1 MHLSRQLLED
11 PVEIIN
17 SKLELQ
23 AFDQIDDEIKLIGY
37 FKGEDSERKMN
48 MFLVGL
54 GALVGVLGSYMFLLI
69 NIKETKGCSAIIT
82 GGWGRVASELLLLL
96 CISPFLHQQQSL
108 LDLLHRSADFSLCL
122 MQHFGICSGAAQSVF
137 CSLYMKWFLFVN
149 PEDVWET

>member
-1 MHLSRQLLED
+1 MHLSWQLLED

-54 GALVGVLGSYMFLLI
+54 GALVGVLG
-69 NIKETKGCSAIIT
+69 IIP
-82 GGWGRVASELLLLL
+82 S
-96 CISPFLHQQQSL
+96 
-108 LDLLHRSADFSLCL
+108 
-122 MQHFGICSGAAQSVF
+122 
-137 CSLYMKWFLFVN
+137 CSLTLRRQEVA
-149 PEDVWET
+149 VQ

>member
-1 MHLSRQLLED
+1 MHLSWQLLED

-54 GALVGVLGSYMFLLI
+54 GALVGMLGSYMFLLI

-82 GGWGRVASELLLLL
+82 GG
-96 CISPFLHQQQSL
+96 
-108 LDLLHRSADFSLCL
+108 
-122 MQHFGICSGAAQSVF
+122 
-137 CSLYMKWFLFVN
+137 
-149 PEDVWET
+149 